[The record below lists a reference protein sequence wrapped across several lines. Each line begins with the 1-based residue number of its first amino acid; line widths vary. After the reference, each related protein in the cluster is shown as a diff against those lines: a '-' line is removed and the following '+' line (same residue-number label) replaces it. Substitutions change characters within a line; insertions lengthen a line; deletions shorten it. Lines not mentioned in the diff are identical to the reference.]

1 MGNVTVNYDGRTE
14 RYSPGVNL
22 YLGSLYL
29 TKRVWNTKG
38 RKRKVLPGIKGER
51 GGRGEGRTRRG
62 NVLNG
67 TLQGVLILLGNI
79 TLVTRTL
86 SLVEL
91 YSHLCSTSLV
101 IRGEEWTRS
110 VLLPH
115 N

>member
-51 GGRGEGRTRRG
+51 GGEGGGENKER
-62 NVLNG
+62 
-67 TLQGVLILLGNI
+67 Q
-79 TLVTRTL
+79 
-86 SLVEL
+86 
-91 YSHLCSTSLV
+91 C
-101 IRGEEWTRS
+101 
-110 VLLPH
+110 P
-115 N
+115 

>member
-38 RKRKVLPGIKGER
+38 RKRKVLPGIKG
-51 GGRGEGRTRRG
+51 GRREGRTRRG

-79 TLVTRTL
+79 TLVTNTL
-86 SLVEL
+86 
-91 YSHLCSTSLV
+91 
-101 IRGEEWTRS
+101 
-110 VLLPH
+110 
-115 N
+115 

>member
-1 MGNVTVNYDGRTE
+1 MVLARVKRRNVNC
-14 RYSPGVNL
+14 
-22 YLGSLYL
+22 
-29 TKRVWNTKG
+29 
-38 RKRKVLPGIKGER
+38 
-51 GGRGEGRTRRG
+51 
-62 NVLNG
+62 
-67 TLQGVLILLGNI
+67 TLQGTTTGCTVLLGDI